1 MWRKLPDADSAFRN
15 TCDAAAL
22 GSGAGCHDAAAA
34 EVGPCGP
41 VVLRIKTWGNYTK
54 RNRLGIFMIFD
65 GDNNNEWQWW
75 FKVSTSRVAPTNCG
89 IIKATLGGAG
99 EVYIFICC
107 FCSHLECGFYTKNMS
122 FWRGKWGGRI
132 GLQSYTA
139 SIVQP
144 EISTHFNIF
153 QLSTITNINVHPLT
167 QPKTRN

>member
-1 MWRKLPDADSAFRN
+1 MWRKSPDADSAFRN

-41 VVLRIKTWGNYTK
+41 VVLRIKTWGSYTK

-75 FKVSTSRVAPTNCG
+75 FEVSTNRVAPTNCG

-107 FCSHLECGFYTKNMS
+107 FCSHLECGFYTEKHVILKRKMRRKN
-122 FWRGKWGGRI
+122 RI
-132 GLQSYTA
+132 TKLYGMNCAKKKYLNTFQH
-139 SIVQP
+139 
-144 EISTHFNIF
+144 ISTLNHHKYMFT
-153 QLSTITNINVHPLT
+153 L
-167 QPKTRN
+167 